1 MLKLAFISILLG
13 AFEGWEVGKERVRI
27 GSYVIVKL
35 PGSMKNAFE
44 KSVVW
49 LLLYFSLI

>member
-1 MLKLAFISILLG
+1 MLKLAFISISLG

-49 LLLYFSLI
+49 PLLYILLI